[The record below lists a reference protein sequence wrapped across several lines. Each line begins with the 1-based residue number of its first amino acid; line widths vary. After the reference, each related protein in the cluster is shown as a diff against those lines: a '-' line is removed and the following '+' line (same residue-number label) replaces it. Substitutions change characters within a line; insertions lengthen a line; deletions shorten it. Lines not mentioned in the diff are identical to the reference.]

1 MDPVRM
7 HRAMQ
12 LEYLHGRMHDAAQL
26 ALQVVDMAD
35 EVSAIAAERGDAAF
49 GASAAQ
55 ASADARRLAAR
66 LDRLAWRADPWTTDG
81 GGC

>member
-66 LDRLAWRADPWTTDG
+66 LDGLAWRVYRTGA
-81 GGC
+81 

>member
-1 MDPVRM
+1 MDPARM
-7 HRAMQ
+7 HRAMR

-35 EVSAIAAERGDAAF
+35 EVSAITAEDGDAAF

-66 LDRLAWRADPWTTDG
+66 LDGLAWRVYRTGA
-81 GGC
+81 